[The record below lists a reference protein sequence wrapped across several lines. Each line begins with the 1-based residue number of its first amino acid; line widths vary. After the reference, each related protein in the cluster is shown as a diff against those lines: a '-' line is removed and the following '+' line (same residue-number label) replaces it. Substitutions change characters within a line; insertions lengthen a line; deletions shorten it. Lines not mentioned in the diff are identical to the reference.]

1 MTAAH
6 NFYEANCKSKSE
18 NIVFVSGEGGPNPR
32 EYPVVDWKA
41 VPNFIM
47 DPQFNMPN
55 PSAFNDVGVGILDQP
70 ADASLGVIPAITD
83 GNFQA
88 NQIRVIGYP
97 RNKDNGGKMWLC
109 DGAYLPQQ
117 SNSFE
122 FSMSSDFSGG
132 ASGGPLVID
141 TPNGWQAIGLQSGE
155 RPGNIIYSGRLGQ
168 QAKDL
173 IQWAYSAIGAVA

>member
-1 MTAAH
+1 
-6 NFYEANCKSKSE
+6 
-18 NIVFVSGEGGPNPR
+18 
-32 EYPVVDWKA
+32 
-41 VPNFIM
+41 M

-55 PSAFNDVGVGILDQP
+55 PAAFNDVGVGLLAQP

-97 RNKDNGGKMWLC
+97 RNKDNGEKMWLC

-117 SNSFE
+117 SNSFD

-141 TPNGWQAIGLQSGE
+141 TPNGWQAIGCQSGE
-155 RPGNIIYSGRLGQ
+155 RPGNIVYSGRLGQ

-173 IQWAYSAIGAVA
+173 IQWAYSQIGGIA